1 SFEVLAAG
9 AGPLIA
15 RATGA
20 ADPRMR
26 RAILGAGLWGAGV
39 VTVLVMATGTLCA
52 GWIAASV
59 GLTGATA
66 EAFALYL
73 SALSLTILPLV
84 LTPLVDQVF
93 LAIGEARLPMAL
105 HVASLALNILLTPL
119 FVLVLEGGV
128 VGAALASNLARAVT
142 TGVGLFVLVRK
153 LGLQRMHIRPTD
165 QLFRILRV
173 GTPMAA
179 STALYALVYWAL
191 LRWTVSPLGP
201 HVNAALGIGFSAL
214 EGMAWPVFHGLS
226 LAVASLVG
234 RYLGAGRPDLAWGVV
249 KLAFPATTALG
260 LFASTEN
267 SPPHARVSRTC
278 CSRDERTGPG
288 SKHFKRS
295 VKNDGHEHRR
305 ADRRLR
311 RNRHILHVILI
322 HDAVRGGEHGKHR
335 ARPRKPPQRARG

>member
-1 SFEVLAAG
+1 
-9 AGPLIA
+9 
-15 RATGA
+15 
-20 ADPRMR
+20 
-26 RAILGAGLWGAGV
+26 
-39 VTVLVMATGTLCA
+39 
-52 GWIAASV
+52 
-59 GLTGATA
+59 
-66 EAFALYL
+66 L

-105 HVASLALNILLTPL
+105 HVASLALNVLLTPL

-260 LFASTEN
+260 LFASGAFFFGAHWLSSLFTDAPAVLAATTQYALILSASQLFVAWESLTEGVL
-267 SPPHARVSRTC
+267 AGAGDT
-278 CSRDERTGPG
+278 
-288 SKHFKRS
+288 KS
-295 VKNDGHEHRR
+295 VFWWSMPFNL
-305 ADRRLR
+305 LR
-311 RNRHILHVILI
+311 IPIAWMWAFPWGAGAVGVWWTINLTTYAKVLGKGF
-322 HDAVRGGEHGKHR
+322 AVVRGRWLEL
-335 ARPRKPPQRARG
+335 RP